1 MLAGQLTVTVDVAL
15 VILQVPVTAVIV
27 KFVSVPPVTVGVTVP
42 EPTAGP
48 TVAGLL
54 VQLNIPAI
62 VATGCPKRREN
73 TNSLIFG
80 LRLIS
85 SRITPSVLSGEGSRE
100 KIIS

>member
-54 VQLNIPAI
+54 VQVRPPVNAPVTAQVGA
-62 VATGCPKRREN
+62 VACAA
-73 TNSLIFG
+73 
-80 LRLIS
+80 
-85 SRITPSVLSGEGSRE
+85 PS
-100 KIIS
+100 